1 MRINVFVAFVCAVK
15 LMLAS
20 SPVYAQASDAVD
32 ILLKRIEEAEAAGRN
47 YHRDRLIEQLQR
59 TAPNHPRA
67 IEYRL
72 INALSKNEFTEADTL
87 LTLLREVAPDSQA
100 TKRSAERIKIAQPP
114 YQSLVAQ
121 ARLNMLTGKLEAA
134 KTLYQQVFDN
144 IPALEPYRSDWQT
157 LASIQQ
163 SQSEVVTQAAQTE
176 TQSPVEPAPAPAR
189 REEEKTTPKAALTR
203 TVTYTPIISDNTL
216 LDRSSATSNTV
227 PTRTQD
233 ASPEPLAENQGPY
246 LTVGFL
252 RNERDSVD
260 GNTSFASDT
269 LILEYRHP
277 TDTGIW
283 TVKVDGFDTQAGEFD
298 LSNTFQ
304 KDRFGTGLLCQTDEC
319 NQGFLPNLIERGA
332 SIGIA
337 FDNTTWHADI
347 GVSPLGFDQ
356 TELLGGLEYSGDLGE
371 FGWSVG
377 AERRIE
383 TTSVLTFSGQQDP
396 FSTRHWGPVV
406 RQGLGGSLNW
416 DQGGF
421 MGWWSNFGINHYG
434 GRNVDSN
441 KQWYAYTG
449 AYFRIIDTEA
459 FAFTSGLTALSW
471 GFDKNRGET
480 TFGHGGYY
488 SPAHYASL
496 SLPIEFYG
504 RIDRFSYILR
514 ASFGQSTSR
523 LDDAP
528 FYPTSDELQQQAGNP
543 IHTGN
548 PDGGGFGRSFRAAFE
563 YRITNHWSVGLN
575 AQIDRSEF
583 YTPNNYQL
591 YFRYHF
597 DGDGNAFRPPNPPS
611 RYVDF

>member
-1 MRINVFVAFVCAVK
+1 MRINVLLNLLLVTGFQTASLPV
-15 LMLAS
+15 LA
-20 SPVYAQASDAVD
+20 QTSDAID
-32 ILLKRIEEAEAAGRN
+32 LLIERIEQAEAAGRN

-67 IEYRL
+67 IEFRL
-72 INALSKNEFTEADTL
+72 IDALASNDLARAQQL
-87 LTLLREVAPDSQA
+87 LDELQKSQPNGDA
-100 TKRSAERIKIAQPP
+100 AQRSRERIRLAQPP
-114 YQSLVAQ
+114 YQSLIAQ
-121 ARLNMLTGKLEAA
+121 ARLNMLTGKTDIAR
-134 KTLYQQVFDN
+134 TLYQQVYQQE
-144 IPALEPYRSDWQT
+144 PRLEPYRSDWRELERLAQQT
-157 LASIQQ
+157 V
-163 SQSEVVTQAAQTE
+163 EEPVVVE
-176 TQSPVEPAPAPAR
+176 VEPESSRAN
-189 REEEKTTPKAALTR
+189 EVETTPKARLTR
-203 TVTYTPIISDNTL
+203 TVTYSPIVSDSGTVA
-216 LDRSSATSNTV
+216 RSATTLSIAPVASVATDSSNTV
-227 PTRTQD
+227 N
-233 ASPEPLAENQGPY
+233 SELKNQGPY

-269 LILEYRHP
+269 LLLEYRRP
-277 TDTGIW
+277 TDAGIW
-283 TVKVDGFDTQAGEFD
+283 TFKVDGFVTEAGEFD
-298 LSNTFQ
+298 LTNTFQ
-304 KDRFGTGLLCQTDEC
+304 KDRFGTGLLCQTAAC
-319 NQGFLPNLIERGA
+319 NQGVLPNLKENGA

-337 FDNTTWHADI
+337 FDSDTWHADI
-347 GVSPLGFDQ
+347 GLSPIGFDK

-371 FGWSVG
+371 FGWSLG
-377 AERRIE
+377 IERRIE
-383 TTSVLTFSGQQDP
+383 TTSILTFSGQQDP
-396 FSTRHWGPVV
+396 FSSRHWGPVV

-421 MGWWSNFGINHYG
+421 MGWWSNFGVNHYG

-523 LDDAP
+523 LDDAE
-528 FYPTSDELQQQAGNP
+528 FYPISNLLQQQAGNP

-575 AQIDRSEF
+575 AQIERSEF

-597 DGDGNAFRPPNPPS
+597 NGDGNAFRPPNPPS

>member
-1 MRINVFVAFVCAVK
+1 MRINVLLNLLLVTGFQTASLPA
-15 LMLAS
+15 LA
-20 SPVYAQASDAVD
+20 QTSDAID
-32 ILLKRIEEAEAAGRN
+32 LLIERIEQAEAAGRN

-67 IEYRL
+67 IEFRL
-72 INALSKNEFTEADTL
+72 IDALASNDLPRAQQL
-87 LTLLREVAPDSQA
+87 LDELQKSQPNGDA
-100 TKRSAERIKIAQPP
+100 AQRSRERIRLAQPP
-114 YQSLVAQ
+114 YQSLIAQ
-121 ARLNMLTGKLEAA
+121 ARLNMLTGKTDIAR
-134 KTLYQQVFDN
+134 TLYQQVYQQE
-144 IPALEPYRSDWQT
+144 PRLEPYRSDWRELER
-157 LASIQQ
+157 LAQQ
-163 SQSEVVTQAAQTE
+163 SVEEPVVVEVETE
-176 TQSPVEPAPAPAR
+176 SSTPNEA
-189 REEEKTTPKAALTR
+189 ETTPKARRTR
-203 TVTYTPIISDNTL
+203 TVTYSPIVSDSGTAA
-216 LDRSSATSNTV
+216 RSATTLSTAPAVTVATDSSNAV
-227 PTRTQD
+227 N
-233 ASPEPLAENQGPY
+233 SELKNQGPY

-269 LILEYRHP
+269 LLLEYRRP
-277 TDTGIW
+277 TETGIW
-283 TVKVDGFDTQAGEFD
+283 TFKVDGFVTEAGEFD
-298 LSNTFQ
+298 LTNTFQ
-304 KDRFGTGLLCQTDEC
+304 KDRFGTGLLCQTAAC
-319 NQGFLPNLIERGA
+319 NQGLLPNLKENGA

-337 FDNTTWHADI
+337 FDSDIWHADI
-347 GVSPLGFDQ
+347 GLSPIGFDK

-371 FGWSVG
+371 FGWSLG
-377 AERRIE
+377 IERRIE

-396 FSTRHWGPVV
+396 FSSRHWGPVV
-406 RQGLGGSLNW
+406 RQGVGGSLNW
-416 DQGGF
+416 DQGGL
-421 MGWWSNFGINHYG
+421 MGWWSNFGVNHYG

-449 AYFRIIDTEA
+449 VYFRIIDTEA

-523 LDDAP
+523 LDDAE
-528 FYPTSDELQQQAGNP
+528 FYPTSNLLQQQAGNP

-575 AQIDRSEF
+575 AQIERSEF

-597 DGDGNAFRPPNPPS
+597 NGDGNAFRPPNPPS